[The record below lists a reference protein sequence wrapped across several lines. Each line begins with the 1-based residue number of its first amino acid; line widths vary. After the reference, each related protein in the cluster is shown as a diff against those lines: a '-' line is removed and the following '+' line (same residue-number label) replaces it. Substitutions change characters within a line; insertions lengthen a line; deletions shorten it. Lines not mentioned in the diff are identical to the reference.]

1 VVIVDFRRS
10 SRPGPC
16 GGERYRALLRV
27 AVVVSGWPR
36 VSETFAL
43 NELLALHE
51 RGMLAAVFATKAG
64 DPSLRQPGSET
75 LDPFVTVLPDVSAD
89 EQARIA
95 ADLLAA
101 EGVHA
106 VHGYFAHQPAEVAQ
120 LAAGRLGVPF
130 GFSVHALDVRKVA
143 PSVLRD
149 RAAAAAVVVA
159 CNHDAART
167 LVANGSAPVLL
178 PHGVD
183 TRRFVWRERSC
194 TGDVRVLAVG
204 RLVPKKGF
212 DVLIDAFAR
221 LDRPA
226 ELRIVGEGP
235 ERARLE
241 ARAARLGLS
250 GVGGSSGVVRFDGR
264 RTHAELPEL
273 YAESDIVAVPS
284 VVDLNGD
291 RDGLPNVVLEA
302 MASGCAV
309 VASDVAA
316 IGAAVHHG
324 ENGLLVP
331 PNDPSALAAALGA
344 LVDSPLRRRRFG
356 LAARTTI
363 EADYGL
369 ADCASRFCDALE
381 GHYV

>member
-1 VVIVDFRRS
+1 M
-10 SRPGPC
+10 
-16 GGERYRALLRV
+16 
-27 AVVVSGWPR
+27 VSGWPR

-64 DPSLRQPGSET
+64 DPSLRQPGSEA
-75 LDPFVTVLPDVSAD
+75 LDPLVTVLPDVTPD
-89 EQARIA
+89 EQACIIA
-95 ADLLAA
+95 DVLAA

-120 LAAGRLGVPF
+120 LASLRLGVPF
-130 GFSVHALDVRKVA
+130 GFSVHALDVRKVE

-159 CNHDAART
+159 CNHDAAST
-167 LVANGSAPVLL
+167 LASNGSTPVLL

-183 TRRFVWRERSC
+183 TERFGWTERSC
-194 TGDVRVLAVG
+194 SGDVRVLAVG

-212 DVLIDAFAR
+212 DVLIDALAR
-221 LDRPA
+221 LDRPVQ
-226 ELRIVGEGP
+226 LRIVGDGP
-235 ERARLE
+235 ERVRL
-241 ARAARLGLS
+241 AARVLRHGLG
-250 GVGGSSGVVRFDGR
+250 GVVSFEGR
-264 RTHAELPEL
+264 RTHAELPSL
-273 YAESDIVAVPS
+273 YAQSDIVAVPS

-302 MASGCAV
+302 MASGCAI

-316 IGAAVHHG
+316 IGAAIRDR
-324 ENGLLVP
+324 ENGLLVQP
-331 PNDPSALAAALGA
+331 YDPIGLATALGA
-344 LVDSPLRRRRFG
+344 LVDSPQRRRRLG
-356 LAARTTI
+356 LAARATA
-363 EADYGL
+363 ESEYALG
-369 ADCASRFCDALE
+369 DCASRFCDALE